1 MSRRGREERAP
12 SAADLGLIE
21 KVVYINRVSKVVKG
35 GRNFSFSAIVVV
47 GDGKGRVGYG
57 LGKAR
62 EVTEAIQKG
71 GDIAKRTMK
80 RYPMVGNTLPHMIV
94 GKYGAARVVLK
105 PAAPGT
111 GVISGGAVRA
121 VLECFGIR
129 DVLTKCLGSR
139 NQNNLVK
146 ATINGLD
153 NMQSLESVA
162 YKRGKSFKEV
172 FGL

>member
-1 MSRRGREERAP
+1 LSRRGREERAP

-21 KVVYINRVSKVVKG
+21 KVVFINRVSKVVKG

-71 GDIAKRTMK
+71 GDIAKRSMK
-80 RYPMVGNTLPHMIV
+80 RYPMVGNTLPHQIV
-94 GKYGAARVVLK
+94 GRYGAARVVLK

-146 ATINGLD
+146 ATINGLE